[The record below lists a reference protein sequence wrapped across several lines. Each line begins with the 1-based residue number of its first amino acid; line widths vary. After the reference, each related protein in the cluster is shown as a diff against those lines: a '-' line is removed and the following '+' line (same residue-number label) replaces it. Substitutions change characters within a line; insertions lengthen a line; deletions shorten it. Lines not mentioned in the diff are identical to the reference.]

1 MGVCACTVGEDIL
14 STARDAS
21 VEAGGQDKVSGR
33 ASCVKRE
40 RAGSRNGIQ
49 ESLCFSKNVTKSS
62 LNNGG

>member
-40 RAGSRNGIQ
+40 RAGS
-49 ESLCFSKNVTKSS
+49 
-62 LNNGG
+62 